1 MGKANTTASS
11 GGFLVQRHENCDVVK
26 TDQSETKRQGQN
38 VEDDG
43 VVSRVGDR
51 VQVHVRGHVSLSLEF
66 YDAHPPQFTY
76 KFEMLNGGSH
86 LPADERRQA
95 VVQGVLLLFL
105 ALFGLMYVALI
116 MNQLKSNGSIHLVG
130 LFLGAAYVCQTVSVF
145 FELLHV
151 RKYEKD
157 GMGYRFRYS
166 WFPLDFLSEM
176 FQGLSE
182 YIIMFTLL
190 CLASGWTFSTGS
202 MMDGNSSGQES
213 KEKEFFKGL
222 KSPAN
227 VLRGKAFTAAL
238 FFGRC
243 SKRYWCSSAK
253 RENFNHHTLKHYD
266 RYGTRGSDHVGV
278 EGTYLR
284 GRVQLLSRSRTLA
297 WVRDHFFHS
306 STEIQHFL
314 STTILLDA
322 DAMLSLRYLCHGNL
336 KNDQGKQLGKS
347 DENISGIS
355 SFPRC
360 DLVSVLSFHREYS
373 MDVRSRESSHVSY
386 GRFDSRS
393 NLKSRCNA
401 LRLSLGEESVRQ
413 DLKCR

>member
-1 MGKANTTASS
+1 MAHFETDEDYFDKH
-11 GGFLVQRHENCDVVK
+11 RHELKILLFDEERWEKYLQLQAEGSLCRERTRIAMWSRQIKAKRRGRDPTLKMMVSYPVKVESESRYTFVVMS
-26 TDQSETKRQGQN
+26 DC
-38 VEDDG
+38 
-43 VVSRVGDR
+43 
-51 VQVHVRGHVSLSLEF
+51 HLEF

-76 KFEMLNGGSH
+76 KFEMMNGGSH

-157 GMGYRFRYS
+157 GLGFRFRYS

-202 MMDGNSSGQES
+202 MMDGSSSGQDS
-213 KEKEFFKGL
+213 KGKEFFKGL

-238 FFGRC
+238 FFGTFRC
-243 SKRYWCSSAK
+243 STREFLSYGS
-253 RENFNHHTLKHYD
+253 RENIITSCITQLLYIAYSNILRQVRYLWFRSCWNCWDVRNNTEITLEKVDHSNVHT
-266 RYGTRGSDHVGV
+266 TTT
-278 EGTYLR
+278 GTY
-284 GRVQLLSRSRTLA
+284 
-297 WVRDHFFHS
+297 
-306 STEIQHFL
+306 E
-314 STTILLDA
+314 
-322 DAMLSLRYLCHGNL
+322 
-336 KNDQGKQLGKS
+336 
-347 DENISGIS
+347 DEFN
-355 SFPRC
+355 
-360 DLVSVLSFHREYS
+360 SFHDHEHWPGY
-373 MDVRSRESSHVSY
+373 VCGIFFTLYNHIIH
-386 GRFDSRS
+386 
-393 NLKSRCNA
+393 L
-401 LRLSLGEESVRQ
+401 
-413 DLKCR
+413 